1 MGWPGRS
8 ALRSSERCAWA
19 DTHRSTSSAP
29 ATHGSTSVARADSA
43 ATWDVA
49 LVPASMCMVRQTPP
63 GPSRPTP
70 SWTARAGTRDG
81 VTEPSTWTEV
91 LSAAA
96 TVQVHISLLPP
107 HIGQDEGIRP
117 WSHRS
122 EPGRSKSLAMERRH
136 SLPRGY
142 RPQICVGGRGGPVLK
157 PSLRQSR
164 KDMSYSCTMPGK
176 TASNGGAASR
186 NVATPTVPGASRPG
200 SRPAPLQRG
209 ADFSRVIGAEGVG
222 RWRVVRDC
230 AGSCHPKNT
239 AAFPA
244 LHRMGSSSTSRRLS
258 ADNSSGMHPGCRH
271 DNGRLP

>member
-63 GPSRPTP
+63 GPSRQTP

-136 SLPRGY
+136 SLPRGH

-200 SRPAPLQRG
+200 SRPAPP
-209 ADFSRVIGAEGVG
+209 FNEGPT
-222 RWRVVRDC
+222 
-230 AGSCHPKNT
+230 SP
-239 AAFPA
+239 
-244 LHRMGSSSTSRRLS
+244 GSSELRALAAGGWSGTVPGLVIRRTPQPSQLYIEW
-258 ADNSSGMHPGCRH
+258 GHRRH
-271 DNGRLP
+271 QGG